1 MSYMLKQGQRNN
13 ELLPSSARMPDKE
26 VVFAASRKW
35 KAMTSEEEYVTPL
48 RDYIGPNTVI
58 IYFQRKPQKDP
69 FATCL
74 KASQ

>member
-1 MSYMLKQGQRNN
+1 
-13 ELLPSSARMPDKE
+13 MPDKE
-26 VVFAASRKW
+26 VVFAAGQKW
-35 KAMTSEEEYVTPL
+35 KATTGEEEYVTPL